1 MCASLHE
8 EWDATK
14 HMGFVPFHVH
24 DDVLWIPWK
33 GTFQKFE

>member
-14 HMGFVPFHVH
+14 HMGFVPFQRARRCSLDTLEGNVSE
-24 DDVLWIPWK
+24 V
-33 GTFQKFE
+33 